1 MTQGAETEKEK
12 PGWRAR
18 MRERRHHR
26 KERRAWR
33 RERRKGSPNPYD
45 AHNQAES
52 GNYQGGFFKKE

>member
-1 MTQGAETEKEK
+1 
-12 PGWRAR
+12 
-18 MRERRHHR
+18 MRERRRDR

-52 GNYQGGFFKKE
+52 SNYQGGFFKKE

>member
-1 MTQGAETEKEK
+1 MPQGAEKEK

-18 MRERRHHR
+18 MRERRHDR

-33 RERRKGSPNPYD
+33 RERRRGSPNPYD

-52 GNYQGGFFKKE
+52 SNYKGGYFKKD